1 MGTICYTQ
9 ENSTRIVL
17 WRRDLGAKNNGA
29 ALLDGFVG
37 DADGGT
43 VVAADVGRRLWMAY
57 FGEGDSHWHGVL
69 AVVEHAAGFGF
80 GCGGDD
86 GFGDGAVLSRQ

>member
-1 MGTICYTQ
+1 
-9 ENSTRIVL
+9 
-17 WRRDLGAKNNGA
+17 
-29 ALLDGFVG
+29 
-37 DADGGT
+37 
-43 VVAADVGRRLWMAY
+43 MAY

>member
-1 MGTICYTQ
+1 
-9 ENSTRIVL
+9 
-17 WRRDLGAKNNGA
+17 
-29 ALLDGFVG
+29 
-37 DADGGT
+37 
-43 VVAADVGRRLWMAY
+43 MAY

-86 GFGDGAVLSRQ
+86 DFEDGAVDMDGAVSWWRFIGGEGLARWIKRWTA